1 MRMTWMR
8 RMFASLTLPGSSAGL
23 TLRNEPARDTLAFG
37 ARLPSASA
45 GLRFDASFT
54 LAVAMRRVGRQER
67 IRLLAELK
75 KSVVEVAYAQAK
87 AFDLGDH
94 ALAESELFQALN
106 GSAHLDHSGIES
118 LAVQVTLTVNDE
130 NYELERRRELVGQR
144 AQLARAEHRSRMERV
159 EELVNEVF
167 KDSLTARMWWFEQ
180 NQDRWSDI
188 KGAGEA
194 LDSLVALCRGVDE
207 PDEFVVAEHD
217 GGGVP
222 GGDDGANSTDPYD
235 PILEAF
241 LSGVSTKE
249 REALLI
255 RLTDILDAYNRP
267 DLVRLLHESWSEE

>member
-1 MRMTWMR
+1 MSTTWMR
-8 RMFASLTLPGSSAGL
+8 RLFMWLTLPGADAGL
-23 TLRNEPARDTLAFG
+23 KPRSEPVRDTLAFE

-54 LAVAMRRVGRQER
+54 LEVALRKVKERERV
-67 IRLLAELK
+67 RLLARLK
-75 KSVVEVAYAQAK
+75 RSVVETAYAEAR

-106 GSAHLDHSGIES
+106 GSAYFEYSGVDE
-118 LAVQVTLTVNDE
+118 LTVQVTLTVNEE

-188 KGAGEA
+188 EGAGEA
-194 LDSLVALCRGVDE
+194 LDLLVALCRRGDDSEE
-207 PDEFVVAEHD
+207 PLVVEHD
-217 GGGVP
+217 DGGAT
-222 GGDDGANSTDPYD
+222 GGDGGAGPVEPSD
-235 PILEAF
+235 PILAAF

-267 DLVRLLHESWSEE
+267 DLVRLLHESWSEQ